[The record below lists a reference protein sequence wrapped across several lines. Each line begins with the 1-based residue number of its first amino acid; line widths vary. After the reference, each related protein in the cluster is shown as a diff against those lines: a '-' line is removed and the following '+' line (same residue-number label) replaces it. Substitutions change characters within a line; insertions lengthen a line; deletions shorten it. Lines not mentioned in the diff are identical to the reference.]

1 MWGSQGRCFPPALQ
15 CSPGGW
21 LVQGGRAELFQFSP
35 RKQALRGGPSQ
46 LQEWSPQYHRNH
58 NLRRVCVTPPQP
70 SVLVQWRKRSPSWP
84 AGPRA
89 QLSLGHFLSWLSSWW
104 CLSHW
109 GLEPCA
115 ELTFAVE
122 TSGLWGSLW
131 GEGCNR
137 ARRPKG
143 VVCRGS
149 IQGKGAG
156 SAPGQGLRPGWD

>member
-1 MWGSQGRCFPPALQ
+1 M
-15 CSPGGW
+15 SP
-21 LVQGGRAELFQFSP
+21 LPSLPSLSSGGRGA
-35 RKQALRGGPSQ
+35 QAGQ
-46 LQEWSPQYHRNH
+46 LAREP
-58 NLRRVCVTPPQP
+58 
-70 SVLVQWRKRSPSWP
+70 
-84 AGPRA
+84 
-89 QLSLGHFLSWLSSWW
+89 QLSVGRFLSWLSSCW

-131 GEGCNR
+131 GKGCNR

-156 SAPGQGLRPGWD
+156 SSPGQGLRPGWD